1 MRNIEGGI
9 QIIGPNLNGLG
20 PNIQWIGLLG
30 SITIWHHS
38 SQKKKII
45 ILFANDRL
53 TYSNKDNY

>member
-30 SITIWHHS
+30 SITIWHHTVH
-38 SQKKKII
+38 KKKKN
-45 ILFANDRL
+45 LFANDRL
-53 TYSNKDNY
+53 TYSNTDTY